1 MALTNRKL
9 SAGELCMGMY
19 VRKLDRPWLGTP
31 FLMQGFLIK
40 DKEEIKTLQSLCKHV
55 YIDEVMGKQ
64 SLIDA
69 PHKARPSKAKYSRD
83 DLIKL
88 FPSIKLKTY
97 IQKKELDQEIIPA
110 KRAYSDLED
119 SISSMIQAHRKGMAI
134 PYQRLRQA
142 ITPMVNS
149 IIRNPNATMWL
160 ARMKSADNYI
170 YQHSL
175 STSVWS
181 VILGRQI
188 GLPTKELESLAI
200 GALLCDIGMLNIP
213 FELIKTPGKL
223 SDDNIKIIQTHVSLS
238 IDALEAIPG
247 IRQQDMMIVS
257 NHHERCNGQGYPK
270 GIGSRDIPVMA
281 KIVSIADSYDAMISH
296 RPHISAK
303 SPVIAIKQ
311 LYELRGSYYQAELVE
326 EFIQA
331 VGIFPTG
338 TLIELSTG
346 HIAIVVAENKTRRL
360 RPKIL
365 MLLDENK
372 KPIKNASIIDLMTPR
387 KSIYEA
393 PVLITKSLEP
403 GAYGI
408 RPEEIFFRF

>member
-9 SAGELCMGMY
+9 SADELHIGMY
-19 VRKLDRPWLGTP
+19 VRNLDRPWLGTP

-40 DKEEIKTLQSLCKHV
+40 DKEEVNLLQSLCKYV
-55 YIDEVMGKQ
+55 YIDEILGKQ
-64 SLIDA
+64 PIINVSHNTSLS
-69 PHKARPSKAKYSRD
+69 KARHSRD

-88 FPSIKLKTY
+88 FPLTKLKIY
-97 IQKKELDQEIIPA
+97 IQKNELDQEMVPA
-110 KRAYSDLED
+110 KRAYSDLTD
-119 SISSMIQAHRKGMAI
+119 SVSNMMQAHRKGMAL
-134 PYQRLRQA
+134 PYQQLQQA

-160 ARMKSADNYI
+160 TRMKNADNYI
-170 YQHSL
+170 YKHSL

-181 VILGRQI
+181 VMLGRQI
-188 GLPTKELESLAI
+188 GLPSNELESLAI

-223 SDDNIKIIQTHVSLS
+223 SNDNIKIIQTHVNIS

-247 IRQQDMMIVS
+247 ISQQDIMIVS

-281 KIVSIADSYDAMISH
+281 KIVSIADSYDAMTSQRLH
-296 RPHISAK
+296 ASAK

-311 LYELRGSYYQAELVE
+311 LYELRGTSYQAELVE

-338 TLIELSTG
+338 TLVELSTG
-346 HIAIVVAENKTRRL
+346 QIAIVVAENKTRRL

-365 MLLDENK
+365 MLLDANK
-372 KPIKNASIIDLMTPR
+372 KPIRNSSITDLMAPR
-387 KSIYEA
+387 KNEYEA

-408 RPEEIFFRF
+408 SPEEIFF

>member
-1 MALTNRKL
+1 
-9 SAGELCMGMY
+9 MGMY

>member
-1 MALTNRKL
+1 MALTNKKL
-9 SAGELCMGMY
+9 SAGELRMGMY
-19 VRKLDRPWLGTP
+19 VRELDRPWLDTP

-40 DKEEIKTLQSLCKHV
+40 DKEEINILQSLCKYV
-55 YIDEVMGKQ
+55 YIDEKLGKQ
-64 SLIDA
+64 PLISA
-69 PHKARPSKAKYSRD
+69 PHKTSPSKARYSRD
-83 DLIKL
+83 ELIKL
-88 FPSIKLKTY
+88 FPLIQLKTY
-97 IQKKELDQEIIPA
+97 IQKNELDQEVAPA

-119 SISSMIQAHRKGMAI
+119 SVSSMIQAHQKGMTL
-134 PYQRLRQA
+134 PYQQLRQA

-149 IIRNPNATMWL
+149 IIRNPNAAMWL
-160 ARMKSADNYI
+160 TRMKNADNYI

-188 GLPTKELESLAI
+188 GLPAKELESLAI

-247 IRQQDMMIVS
+247 IRQQDIMIVS

-270 GIGSRDIPVMA
+270 GIGSKDIPVMA
-281 KIVSIADSYDAMISH
+281 KIVSIADSYDAMTSL
-296 RPHISAK
+296 RPHASAK

-311 LYELRGSYYQAELVE
+311 LYKLRGTSYQAELVE

-338 TLIELSTG
+338 TLVELSTG
-346 HIAIVVAENKTRRL
+346 QVAIVVAENKTRRL

-365 MLLDENK
+365 ILLDANK
-372 KPIKNASIIDLMTPR
+372 NPFKNASITDLMTPR
-387 KSIYEA
+387 KNEYEV

-408 RPEEIFFRF
+408 RPEEIFF